1 MCRAILYGFSTVGR
15 ASANVTPKP
24 AFGLPGPCPAPVR
37 DLNSNHGRMIMKKNV
52 KAIILITAGVV
63 IAFPLFS
70 MSYYTMVRTSTPQF
84 CASCHEI
91 QFAYN
96 TWKTSTHVNNAQ
108 GFVADCMDC
117 HLPAPHD
124 TLNFFYAKTFHGI
137 KDIFVHFTQDEY
149 DHTKNRLAAYAS
161 FKNEQCQKCH
171 RNILNIPNKRGA
183 MLAHRTVLYPLA
195 GYEKRCVDCHKNLVH
210 NPQQTYQYKQYQTA
224 YRGLGL

>member
-1 MCRAILYGFSTVGR
+1 
-15 ASANVTPKP
+15 
-24 AFGLPGPCPAPVR
+24 
-37 DLNSNHGRMIMKKNV
+37 MKKYLFGG
-52 KAIILITAGVV
+52 ILVIAGIL
-63 IAFPLFS
+63 IAFPIFS
-70 MSYYTMVRTSTPQF
+70 VTYYTMVRTSTPQF

-124 TLNFFYAKTFHGI
+124 TFNFFYTKTIHGI
-137 KDIFVHFTQDEY
+137 KDIILHFVQDEY
-149 DHTKNRLAAYAS
+149 DHKKNRNAAYAS

-171 RNILNIPNKRGA
+171 RNILYIPNKRGA
-183 MLAHRTVLYPLA
+183 MLAHKTVIYARP
-195 GYEKRCVDCHKNLVH
+195 GYEKKCVDCHKNLVH
-210 NPQQTYQYKQYQTA
+210 NESQLYRYKQYQDT